1 MNSDNGLL
9 GVLLFGLGATMV
21 FLCFAATQTF
31 DKYTP
36 VRPDL
41 IIVSFI
47 GFIMVGLGLWLIVQ
61 SGKPETKQNLLR

>member
-1 MNSDNGLL
+1 MKSDYGFL

-31 DKYTP
+31 DKYSP

-41 IIVSFI
+41 IIPSFI
-47 GFIMVGLGLWLIVQ
+47 GFIMVGSGLWYIVQ
-61 SGKPETKQNLLR
+61 SGKPDAKQTPS